1 MIILLNYDSFLMGE
15 RGGGLEYG
23 FFKGPFTSLQLNK
36 LNRVARQDFCLTHWS
51 LCIQYLDGKNQ
62 RHNDNYIIVIIRV
75 TTHTHSLS
83 SNLRGVG
90 VQLQIV
96 VTRFLHGRTLH
107 CTHSS
112 WMWKVIAKIIHGLW
126 DHGLF

>member
-1 MIILLNYDSFLMGE
+1 MGE
-15 RGGGLEYG
+15 GGGGLEYV

-36 LNRVARQDFCLTHWS
+36 LIMHTVLGW
-51 LCIQYLDGKNQ
+51 KE
-62 RHNDNYIIVIIRV
+62 RHNNNYISVIIRV

-112 WMWKVIAKIIHGLW
+112 WMWKAKAKIIHGLW

>member
-1 MIILLNYDSFLMGE
+1 MIHFSWGKG
-15 RGGGLEYG
+15 GGGLEYV
-23 FFKGPFTSLQLNK
+23 FFKGPHTSLQLNK
-36 LNRVARQDFCLTHWS
+36 LNRVARQDFCLTHRS
-51 LCIQYLDGKNQ
+51 LCIQYLDGKNES
-62 RHNDNYIIVIIRV
+62 HNNSYISVIIRV

-96 VTRFLHGRTLH
+96 VTRFLHDRALH

-112 WMWKVIAKIIHGLW
+112 WMWKAIAKIIHGLW